1 MNLTA
6 ALPRSRAIPQSDD
19 AWQRLSR
26 SDTQLRRRI
35 RARKRGCLRSRGWLQ
50 SRHAEPF
57 LRRPQRPGARN
68 AFTFGEPQQ
77 FVPRHCSRRP
87 VWLAVYELFS
97 PFTKLSDPPW
107 QALRK
112 TAAEPALRDHWQR
125 DVHACSEST
134 FADLETFHNRKSLS
148 RCAKPVDDESCLW
161 KLAENADEISEA
173 GNKERIREDWI

>member
-1 MNLTA
+1 MNFSLPA
-6 ALPRSRAIPQSDD
+6 PRSPTRWPRRFSTRRQRWLSATVAHFALASALAAHRA
-19 AWQRLSR
+19 
-26 SDTQLRRRI
+26 
-35 RARKRGCLRSRGWLQ
+35 GWLQ
-50 SRHAEPF
+50 SRHARPF

-87 VWLAVYELFS
+87 VWLAVREPFG

-134 FADLETFHNRKSLS
+134 VADLETFHNRKLLR
-148 RCAKPVDDESCLW
+148 RCAKPVDENSSLW
-161 KLAENADEISEA
+161 KMAENR
-173 GNKERIREDWI
+173 G